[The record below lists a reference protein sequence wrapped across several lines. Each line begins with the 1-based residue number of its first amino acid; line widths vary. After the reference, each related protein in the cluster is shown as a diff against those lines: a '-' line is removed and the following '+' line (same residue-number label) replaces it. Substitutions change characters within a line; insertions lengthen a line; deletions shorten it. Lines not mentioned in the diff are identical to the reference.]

1 MFKSKIA
8 LSLIFVLFL
17 AACAPGISTA
27 PLETAP
33 PSSVPASETPFP
45 TVTPL
50 PPTATFTVT
59 PTPRPLAS
67 RVLIISY
74 DGLRPDAIGRAPMT
88 NLIALMQESAYSL
101 TAQTIIPST
110 TLPSH
115 TSMLTGLCP
124 AKHAVYWN
132 DYVPENGYALGTNL
146 FTIAHTAGLRTV
158 MIVGKEKLRQIVR
171 PESADVFIFKEAD
184 QTVANLAVAEIQQ
197 GFGVMFL
204 HFPSGDYAGHEW
216 GWMGG
221 VQMYNYREDD
231 KMLGQILAAL
241 DESGLRDSTLIIISA
256 DHGGHEKSH
265 GTELPED
272 MTIPWIVNGPGVIPG
287 PLTSFV
293 QTTDT
298 AATASYALG
307 LPLPAEWDGVP
318 VYEAFDLPT
327 PPRVPPSCPQTH

>member
-1 MFKSKIA
+1 MKSIRV
-8 LSLIFVLFL
+8 LLLGLILL
-17 AACAPGISTA
+17 TACAPGIAST
-27 PLETAP
+27 PLPPMATAAP
-33 PSSVPASETPFP
+33 PEVRASETPTA
-45 TVTPL
+45 TVL

-59 PTPRPLAS
+59 PTPRPLVS

-124 AKHAVYWN
+124 AKHAIYWN

-171 PESADVFIFKEAD
+171 PESTDVFIFKEAD
-184 QTVANLAVAEIQQ
+184 QTVANLAVDEIQN
-197 GFGVMFL
+197 GFGLMFL
-204 HFPSGDYAGHEW
+204 HFPSGDYSGHEW

-221 VQMYNYREDD
+221 VQMYNFREDD

-241 DESGLRDSTLIIISA
+241 DESGLRDSTLIIITA

-318 VYEAFDLPT
+318 VYEAFGEPT
-327 PPRVPPSCPQTH
+327 PPRVPAACPQTH

>member
-1 MFKSKIA
+1 MKSARIISLLA
-8 LSLIFVLFL
+8 LFILV
-17 AACAPGISTA
+17 ACAPQAVST
-27 PLETAP
+27 PLETATP
-33 PSSVPASETPFP
+33 PEVRASETPSP
-45 TVTPL
+45 LPL

-74 DGLRPDAIGRAPMT
+74 DGLRPDAIGKAPMT
-88 NLIALMQESAYSL
+88 NLIALMQTSAYSL
-101 TAQTIIPST
+101 NAQTIMPST

-115 TSMLTGLCP
+115 ASMLSALCP
-124 AKHAVYWN
+124 SKHAVFWN
-132 DYVPENGYALGTNL
+132 EYVPENGYALGVNL
-146 FTIAHTAGLRTV
+146 FTIAHTAGMRTV
-158 MIVGKEKLRQIVR
+158 MIVGKEKLRQLVR
-171 PESADVFIFKEAD
+171 PESTDVFIFKEAD

-197 GFGVMFL
+197 GFGLMFL

-241 DESGLRDSTLIIISA
+241 DESGLRASTLIIITS

-318 VYEAFDLPT
+318 VYEAFGLPT
-327 PPRVPPSCPQTH
+327 PPRVPAACPQTR

>member
-1 MFKSKIA
+1 VFKSKIA
-8 LSLIFVLFL
+8 LSLIVILFI
-17 AACAPGISTA
+17 AACAPQAGST
-27 PLETAP
+27 PLETAIQT
-33 PSSVPASETPFP
+33 SVPASETPSP
-45 TVTPL
+45 SPV
-50 PPTATFTVT
+50 PPTATIT
-59 PTPRPLAS
+59 PTPRPLAE

-74 DGLRPDAIGRAPMT
+74 DGLRPDAIGKAPMT
-88 NLIALMQESAYSL
+88 NLIALMQTSAYSL
-101 TAQTIIPST
+101 NAQTIMPSV

-115 TSMLTGLCP
+115 TSMLSALCP
-124 AKHAVYWN
+124 SKHAVFWN
-132 DYVPENGYALGTNL
+132 EYVPENGYALGVNL

-158 MIVGKEKLRQIVR
+158 MIVGKEKLSQIVR
-171 PESADVFIFKEAD
+171 PESTDVFIFKEAD

-197 GFGVMFL
+197 GFGLMFL

-241 DESGLRDSTLIIISA
+241 DESGLRASTLIIITA

-265 GTELPED
+265 GGELPED
-272 MTIPWIVNGPGVIPG
+272 MIIPWIINGPGVIPG

-307 LPLPAEWDGVP
+307 LSLPTEWDGVP
-318 VYEAFDLPT
+318 VYEAFGLPT
-327 PPRVPPSCPQTH
+327 PSRVPAACPQTH